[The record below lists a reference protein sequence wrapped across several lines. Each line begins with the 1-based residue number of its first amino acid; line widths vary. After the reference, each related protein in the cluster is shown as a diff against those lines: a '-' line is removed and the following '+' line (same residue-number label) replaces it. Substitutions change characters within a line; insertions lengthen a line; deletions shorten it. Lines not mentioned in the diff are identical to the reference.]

1 MKDFSESNENEST
14 IYPNLQHTVRRV
26 VRGTVIALCAFI
38 RKMERSHTSN
48 VRPHLKA
55 LEEKETKRAKRSLLV
70 QVLSSGI
77 LIPLGYLPSLLDN
90 RDGDTCLSP
99 LLVKE
104 NSKRVRN
111 VYLSFRK
118 KI

>member
-14 IYPNLQHTVRRV
+14 IYPNLQHTVRSV
-26 VRGTVIALCAFI
+26 VRGTAIALCAFI

-48 VRPHLKA
+48 VRAHLKA

-77 LIPLGYLPSLLDN
+77 LMCGAL
-90 RDGDTCLSP
+90 
-99 LLVKE
+99 
-104 NSKRVRN
+104 
-111 VYLSFRK
+111 
-118 KI
+118 